1 MITLARML
9 SPIAVLPACLVC
21 ITVSLP
27 ACEIWVEDKAG
38 DPIGNANVY
47 FIYANGTYQDTTTR
61 RSGFAKI
68 QAKIIEPVTV
78 VAGGPGL
85 DGVVMTKVDSGS
97 DKIQIKAAKRDGGSV
112 VFDNG
117 SGPIPGLG
125 GTLNPIL
132 DTSSRTYLYGRE
144 LSIND
149 GKIQPVTFKIG
160 EPLKVMDNAK
170 KSTDI
175 TIRFIQ
181 HKIALVEYTVVRPA
195 P

>member
-1 MITLARML
+1 MMRLVPMMALMVASQL
-9 SPIAVLPACLVC
+9 SCLRA
-21 ITVSLP
+21 S
-27 ACEIWVEDKAG
+27 EIWVEDKAG

-47 FIYANGTYQDTTTR
+47 FVYANGTYQDATTR

-68 QAKIIEPVTV
+68 QAKSIEPVTV

-97 DKIQIKAAKRDGGSV
+97 DKIQIKAAKRPGGSV

-117 SGPIPGLG
+117 SGSIPGLS

-132 DTSSRTYLYGRE
+132 DTVNRTYLYGQE
-144 LSIND
+144 LSINN
-149 GKIQPVTFKIG
+149 GQVQPVTFRIG
-160 EPLKVMDNAK
+160 APLKVMDNAK

-181 HKIALVEYTVVRPA
+181 HKIALVEYAAIRPA